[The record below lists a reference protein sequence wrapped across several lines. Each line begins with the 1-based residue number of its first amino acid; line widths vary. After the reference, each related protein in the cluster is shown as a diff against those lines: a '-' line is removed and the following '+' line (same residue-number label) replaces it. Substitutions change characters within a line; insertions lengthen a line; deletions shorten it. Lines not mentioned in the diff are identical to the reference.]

1 MGTLYECL
9 REARLEKYYPAFRA
23 NGITRSES
31 LANLT
36 MPEFCAMGISGAE
49 DRRRLVELVNIIK
62 SVHRYVCVT
71 DSFSSLLCACV
82 RVCVCVCVCVCV
94 RACVHVC
101 DCACVCVCVCMRA
114 VVCVCVFSS

>member
-71 DSFSSLLCACV
+71 DSFSFPLCACV
-82 RVCVCVCVCVCV
+82 C
-94 RACVHVC
+94 ACMHA
-101 DCACVCVCVCMRA
+101 CACVCVYACTCVHVHA
-114 VVCVCVFSS
+114 CVCVRVHVCFHH